1 MVALT
6 YPGVY
11 VQEVSSGVRTIT
23 GVSTS
28 TAMFIGRTERGVM
41 NKPTRVFNYS
51 DFSRRFGA
59 STTNSELATSA
70 RLFFANGGTQAY
82 IMRIASGADSAS
94 VTLKDATGTNKHRWL
109 EPGRRPWR
117 GLCSPRRRCRSARGA
132 ASCSS

>member
-1 MVALT
+1 MVAVT

-11 VQEVSSGVRTIT
+11 IQEVPSGVRTIT

-51 DFSRRFGA
+51 EFSRMFGT
-59 STTNSELATSA
+59 STATGELATSV

-82 IMRIASGADSAS
+82 VMRIARDAS
-94 VTLKDATGTNKHRWL
+94 NPLTATTN
-109 EPGRRPWR
+109 PIQRPPLR
-117 GLCSPRRRCRSARGA
+117 SRETPR
-132 ASCSS
+132 